1 MKHVKLTIS
10 VLLIVSICLSII
22 GCTDKQKIS
31 RISVDKFN
39 DALIDFMDV
48 DSDDISESDTEDQ
61 RELSCTPSE
70 LCVMVITEYNK
81 EYFEELEALGFHTT
95 NMYELFP
102 DIIRINYTII
112 EDGIPFSGEEVE
124 VETITHRFE
133 EDYGYIVFITSDE
146 DYLNYAAP
154 NREGIDR
161 MLYAGYY
168 VDSVMIEIH
177 AFDGDID
184 KALEFI
190 EYLDLPSL

>member
-1 MKHVKLTIS
+1 MKHVRLTIS
-10 VLLIVSICLSII
+10 VLLIVSICLGIV
-22 GCTDKQKIS
+22 GCTDKQRIS

-48 DSDDISESDTEDQ
+48 DSDDISESDNKDK
-61 RELSCTPSE
+61 RELSYTPSE
-70 LCVMVITEYNK
+70 SFVMVITEYNQDF
-81 EYFEELEALGFHTT
+81 FEELEALGFRTT
-95 NMYELFP
+95 NMYEVFP
-102 DIIRINYTII
+102 DLIRSNYTII
-112 EDGIPFSGEEVE
+112 EDGLPFSGEEVE

-154 NREGIDR
+154 NLEGINR

-177 AFDGDID
+177 ATDGDID

-190 EYLDLPSL
+190 EHLDLPSL